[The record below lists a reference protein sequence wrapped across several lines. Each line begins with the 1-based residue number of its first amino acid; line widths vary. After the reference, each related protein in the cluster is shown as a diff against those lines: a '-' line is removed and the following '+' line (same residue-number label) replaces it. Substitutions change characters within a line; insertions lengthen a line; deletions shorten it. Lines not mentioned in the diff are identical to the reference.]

1 MPDASPRH
9 PATAKSFKWHVQRLF
24 ASAYL
29 EVVVGV
35 MVVISVALTLTE
47 FMQTTPDAEPS
58 LWLTRTNDGI
68 TAIFILELGL

>member
-1 MPDASPRH
+1 M
-9 PATAKSFKWHVQRLF
+9 
-24 ASAYL
+24 
-29 EVVVGV
+29 